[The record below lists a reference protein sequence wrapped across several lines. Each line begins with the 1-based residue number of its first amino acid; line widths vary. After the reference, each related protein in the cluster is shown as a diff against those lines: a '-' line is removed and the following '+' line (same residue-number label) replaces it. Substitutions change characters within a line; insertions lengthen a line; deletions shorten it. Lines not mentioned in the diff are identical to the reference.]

1 MNSDLLKGKIREF
14 GDTQER
20 LAVALGI
27 SNSNLSDKINGK
39 SSFRQNEILLIKERY
54 SLTANDVDRI
64 FFNLK

>member
-14 GDTQER
+14 GDTQGR
-20 LAVALGI
+20 LAVVLGI

-39 SSFRQNEILLIKERY
+39 SSFRQNEIFLIKERY

-64 FFNLK
+64 FFNL

>member
-1 MNSDLLKGKIREF
+1 MNSDLLKGKIREN

-20 LAVALGI
+20 LAVAIGI

-64 FFNLK
+64 FFNL

>member
-1 MNSDLLKGKIREF
+1 MNSDLLKGKIREN
-14 GDTQER
+14 GDTQEK
-20 LAVALGI
+20 LAVAIGI

-64 FFNLK
+64 FFNL

>member
-1 MNSDLLKGKIREF
+1 MNSDLLKGKIREN
-14 GDTQER
+14 GDTQEK

-64 FFNLK
+64 FFSL